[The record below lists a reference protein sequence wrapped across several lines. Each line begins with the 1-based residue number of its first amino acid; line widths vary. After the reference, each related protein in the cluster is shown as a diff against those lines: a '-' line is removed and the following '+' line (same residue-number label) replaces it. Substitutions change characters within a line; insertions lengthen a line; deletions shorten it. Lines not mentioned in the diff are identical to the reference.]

1 MLPTRLFELMEL
13 QAAERPIPDALAA
26 KVGDTWRRY
35 SSQEVVDTA
44 RSLALGLLARHQ
56 VAKGDRIALISMNR
70 PEWVFTDLAISQL
83 GAVSVPIYPSATA
96 KDYEYILGHAEVTIA
111 VVSSAEI
118 AQKLASV
125 RATLPRLKAV
135 YMLDDFKG
143 SDIKGV
149 EHFTDLFE
157 AAKKAD
163 ASVTAELKSR
173 RDSVTTND
181 LASIIYTS
189 GTTGT
194 PKGVMLSH
202 QNFLSNCLTV
212 LEVVNISHLK
222 RALSFLPLSHVFE
235 RLACYAYQH
244 LGTAIYFAESVETI
258 VKNLPEVK
266 PQIMATVPRLL
277 EKVYEAIVSRGR
289 ELTGAKRALFDWSL
303 KLGLTYDPDRPAGLT
318 KSLQLAI
325 ARKLVFSKWQAA
337 LGGELDIILVGGSA
351 LQPRLARVFWA
362 ADIHAIE
369 GYGLTETSPVIAFNS
384 LTDHRV
390 GSVGKPL
397 PNLQVKINQ
406 EDGYRQ
412 GEGEILVKGPSV
424 MVGYY
429 KNPEATAQAIDAQG
443 WFHTGDIGMLDEGFL
458 RITDRKKEIFKT
470 SGGKYI
476 APLAIENKL
485 RESPYVA
492 QVIVVG
498 ENQKFPSAII
508 LPEFETVRKWYL
520 SQGKTIGS
528 NEDLINREETKDL
541 IKQIVDE
548 SNANFGQWEK
558 IKQFRLVADEWSIA
572 SGELT
577 PKLSIKRK
585 VIVAKYKDL
594 IDGIYSGNNHR

>member
-1 MLPTRLFELMEL
+1 MLPTRLFDVIER
-13 QAAERPIPDALAA
+13 QASERPIGDALAA

-44 RSLALGLLARHQ
+44 RLLSLGLMSRHQ
-56 VAKGDRIALISMNR
+56 IAKGERLGIISMNR
-70 PEWVFTDLAISQL
+70 PEWIFSDLAISQL
-83 GAVSVPIYPSATA
+83 GAASVPIYPSATA
-96 KDYEYILGHAEVTIA
+96 KDYEYILGHSEVSVA
-111 VVSSAEI
+111 FVSTAEI

-125 RATLPRLKAV
+125 RANLPKLKAV
-135 YMLDDFKG
+135 YTFDTVTG
-143 SDIKGV
+143 
-149 EHFTDLFE
+149 EHEF
-157 AAKKAD
+157 
-163 ASVTAELKSR
+163 AELLEAGRNVAPEVATELRSR
-173 RDSVTTND
+173 RDSVTPED

-202 QNFLSNCLTV
+202 ENFLSNFLTV
-212 LEVVNISHLK
+212 LGVVNLSHLK

-235 RLACYAYQH
+235 RMACYAYQQM
-244 LGTAIYFAESVETI
+244 GTAIYFAESVESI

-266 PQIMATVPRLL
+266 PQVMATVPRLL
-277 EKVYEAIVSRGR
+277 EKIYEAIVNKGR
-289 ELTGAKRALFDWSL
+289 ELTGIKRALFDWSL
-303 KLGLTYDPDRPAGLT
+303 KLGLTYDPDQPADLKT
-318 KSLQLAI
+318 RVQLAI

-337 LGGELDIILVGGSA
+337 LGGELDVILIGGSA

-362 ADIHAIE
+362 AGIHVLE

-384 LTDHRV
+384 FVDHRV

-397 PNLQVKINQ
+397 PNLQVKIAQ
-406 EDGYRQ
+406 EDGYRS
-412 GEGEILVKGPSV
+412 GEGEILVKGPSI
-424 MVGYY
+424 MTGYY
-429 KNPEATAQAIDAQG
+429 KNPEATSQAIDAEG
-443 WFHTGDIGMLDEGFL
+443 WFHTGDIGIIKDGFL

-485 RESPYVA
+485 RESPYIA

-508 LPEFETVRKWYL
+508 VPEFDALSKWCAAHGKSKGSSEELIKLPEIQALLKEV
-520 SQGKTIGS
+520 I
-528 NEDLINREETKDL
+528 
-541 IKQIVDE
+541 DE
-548 SNANFGQWEK
+548 SNINFGQWEK
-558 IKQFRLVADEWSIA
+558 IKQFRLVADDWSIA

-585 VIVAKYKDL
+585 VIVAKYRDL
-594 IDGIYSGNNHR
+594 IEGIYASHDNRQADH